1 MVEKQVKHSD
11 LQLSVEQQAASTTG
25 AQCAIGSQVP
35 LMANLDIVSSNV
47 LNSKKRWKRLARREK
62 IVYGTM
68 VTTLNFGKR
77 MVFDVAVSE
86 SNGSKR
92 GKLQQGLIQVA
103 HLGGVR
109 NNFQV
114 HFQASFGLVNSAF
127 ELVFLV
133 YLVPNRGGRLFEGL
147 RCLLKSRFL
156 FERPVMDCD
165 FVILL
170 VILWRVWFRRN
181 HFIYH
186 GTLFVA
192 KEVHA

>member
-92 GKLQQGLIQVA
+92 GKLQQEVLDVDME
-103 HLGGVR
+103 VT
-109 NNFQV
+109 
-114 HFQASFGLVNSAF
+114 NS
-127 ELVFLV
+127 
-133 YLVPNRGGRLFEGL
+133 
-147 RCLLKSRFL
+147 
-156 FERPVMDCD
+156 
-165 FVILL
+165 
-170 VILWRVWFRRN
+170 
-181 HFIYH
+181 
-186 GTLFVA
+186 
-192 KEVHA
+192 